1 MPKQTTI
8 TFGTSVHYFKS
19 SVSVTFDQGVD
30 ETLNNIDEVKKKVT
44 ELYYQVLAQELLL
57 AKKFEKM
64 SPKEIKSFLKKKLK
78 DK

>member
-1 MPKQTTI
+1 MARQTTI

-19 SVSVTFDQGVD
+19 SISVTFDKGVD
-30 ETLNNIDEVKKKVT
+30 ETLENIDEVKKKVT
-44 ELYYQVLAQELLL
+44 ELYYQILAQELLL

-64 SPKEIKSFLKKKLK
+64 TTKEIKTFLKKKLK